1 MPNNPPTSSQPNGA
15 SVLIAGVRVS
25 QAKLRDKSE
34 TPDLQQLLVQ
44 ARQQFGNALC
54 CCRPSQL
61 KLQIRMRAGKSHLAV
76 WPEQGALHDS
86 ECAFFRDEL
95 LEQAAVAPRPPA
107 SPPPGPDTS
116 AQQQRIRVF
125 MPRPGEQASE
135 GAQLVSVR
143 TLAYLLWEA
152 ASLCRWH
159 PTWTRDWGRTRYQ
172 LLKAAE
178 GYEINGRPGE
188 RVLFVP
194 RVFRAEAAA
203 GLNRER
209 EDFVREMMTANDG
222 QPRIMIGQ
230 VRSFI
235 AERDGQPGRVML
247 RHLRHPIGL
256 HRACHDFISRE
267 CRNVLSNTSLTT
279 RPDERRPQPGPRR
292 PDVVGIFSVEAN
304 SRGGVWARAG
314 WLLPVHGG
322 TYLPAANHDAVLL
335 IEALVNARH
344 AFQYLLSERQP
355 SQRRASDWLVRHVLD
370 PQGNPVARAAL
381 EILDPG
387 SSPQFLQAR
396 AAIAQRMAQQGIP
409 TWTWV
414 PSGPCGERQLPPLPP
429 SDQLTQQIAHQALQ
443 ALEQSPHAEY
453 RYGPLRQVFNVE
465 RKTAA

>member
-1 MPNNPPTSSQPNGA
+1 MPNTPPPSLQLNSGA
-15 SVLIAGVRVS
+15 SVLIAGTRVS
-25 QAKLRDKSE
+25 QDQLRDQWE

-54 CCRPSQL
+54 CCRPAQL

-95 LEQAAVAPRPPA
+95 LEQAAVAPQTPA
-107 SPPPGPDTS
+107 SPPPGPDTI
-116 AQQQRIRVF
+116 APQRIRLF
-125 MPRPGEQASE
+125 MPRPGEQPPE
-135 GAQLVSVR
+135 GAQMVSVR
-143 TLAYLLWEA
+143 ALAYLLWEA

-194 RVFRAEAAA
+194 RVFRSEAAA
-203 GLNRER
+203 ALNREW
-209 EDFVREMMTANDG
+209 EDFVREMMTASDG
-222 QPRIMIGQ
+222 QQRVIIGQ

-235 AERDGQPGRVML
+235 PERDGQPGRVML
-247 RHLRHPIGL
+247 RHLRRPIGL

-267 CRNVLSNTSLTT
+267 CRNVLSNTSLAAADD
-279 RPDERRPQPGPRR
+279 RLNQPGPRR

-304 SRGGVWARAG
+304 SRAGVWARAG

-335 IEALVNARH
+335 IDALVNARH

-355 SQRRASDWLVRHVLD
+355 SQRHASDWLVRHVLD

-387 SSPQFLQAR
+387 SSQQFLQAR
-396 AAIAQRMAQQGIP
+396 AAIAHRMALQGIP

-414 PSGPCGERQLPPLPP
+414 PRGTSGERQLPPLPP
-429 SDQLTQQIAHQALQ
+429 SDQLPQQIAHQALR

-453 RYGPLRQVFNVE
+453 RYGPLRQLFNV